1 MKEWESKAK
10 EVYQDS
16 VKFFKE
22 GMVGLEVMAG
32 KTIEVS
38 RLKLANQKSLYRLK
52 TLFFELGQ
60 RVSEAIN
67 KSTADSIKIT
77 SDMVA
82 YVKQIQQ
89 LQKTIE
95 ANVNRLK
102 HVTIVGDKVKGKS
115 KSAKVRRKKKS
126 RNST

>member
-1 MKEWESKAK
+1 MNEWESKAK

-16 VKFFKE
+16 VKFLKE

-60 RVSEAIN
+60 RASEAIN
-67 KSTADSIKIT
+67 KSSTDAIKIT
-77 SDMVA
+77 SDMAA

-95 ANVNRLK
+95 ANVSRLQ
-102 HVTIVGDKVKGKS
+102 HVTIVGKKVKEKS

-126 RNST
+126 RNSS

>member
-1 MKEWESKAK
+1 MNEWESKAK

-16 VKFFKE
+16 VKFLKE

-67 KSTADSIKIT
+67 KSSADTIKIT

-95 ANVNRLK
+95 SNVNHLK

-126 RNST
+126 RNSI

>member
-1 MKEWESKAK
+1 MKEWEAKAK

-16 VKFFKE
+16 VKFLKE

-60 RVSEAIN
+60 RASEAIN

-77 SDMVA
+77 SDMAA

-95 ANVNRLK
+95 SNVNRLR
-102 HVTIVGDKVKGKS
+102 HVTIVEKRLKRKAKKG
-115 KSAKVRRKKKS
+115 
-126 RNST
+126 